1 MLLNEHILDV
11 PLFPDHRLKAP
22 FSGVRQYREVSTQF
36 SSGHPD
42 KVGVNSELMVFAT
55 YRYDYVY

>member
-1 MLLNEHILDV
+1 LNEHILDV

-36 SSGHPD
+36 STEHPD
-42 KVGVNSELMVFAT
+42 EVGINSESIDFVTF
-55 YRYDYVY
+55 R